1 MASTDRKPVVHLVA
15 KTEISIEGV
24 REYLRATG
32 NEEFEETMGAAFD
45 AGLSGMEV
53 LVSMMAKLCYKS
65 LTLGHN
71 DNVTRIR
78 DIQSNIA
85 SAVASGHGS
94 VLEHSSMSFIVRDCS
109 RIFTHELV
117 RHRAGTA
124 FCLSGSTE
132 VWSGSKCNGQWDG
145 IKKKWTI
152 EQIYNWSNDVKR
164 KSRVKLMTVR
174 CFDGAEFVTA
184 KIKAVFRSGKKELFE
199 ITLAN
204 GKKIKASKDH
214 RFLKNTVNGDV
225 WVSLSELLVGDELA
239 TNGVKIQVPPKEV
252 LERMYL
258 QENQTRDQI
267 ALSFGVSEP
276 LVGRWLRSAGLKKPD
291 GGRFEKGQVPF
302 NKGMK
307 GYFTYSHTDEAK
319 QRQSESKRGEAN
331 PHWKDGLSVKRD
343 NARDLRG
350 PQCEECG
357 SSENLHGHHKDRNHN
372 NDDSDNI
379 ATLCGSCHAKR
390 HYQEDGSPSV
400 LVIRWSEIVSI
411 ASVGTE
417 MTYDLEI
424 DHPSHNFV
432 ANGIV
437 THNSQNSGRYIRLDS
452 IDVVTDPILSPVVD
466 DIQEISEYLE
476 AKYSEMAFKL
486 GLTDPSSKLDFTAK
500 KKLTSALRRIAP
512 NGQTN
517 EIGFTVNLRALRFTI
532 LKRTDRAAEWEIRHV
547 FSQVYEIARGLVP
560 TLFCDEIV
568 EIVDGL
574 PEVKFKYTT

>member
-24 REYLRATG
+24 RQYLRATG

-85 SAVASGHGS
+85 SAIASGHGS

-124 FCLSGSTE
+124 
-132 VWSGSKCNGQWDG
+132 
-145 IKKKWTI
+145 
-152 EQIYNWSNDVKR
+152 Y
-164 KSRVKLMTVR
+164 
-174 CFDGAEFVTA
+174 
-184 KIKAVFRSGKKELFE
+184 
-199 ITLAN
+199 
-204 GKKIKASKDH
+204 
-214 RFLKNTVNGDV
+214 
-225 WVSLSELLVGDELA
+225 
-239 TNGVKIQVPPKEV
+239 
-252 LERMYL
+252 
-258 QENQTRDQI
+258 
-267 ALSFGVSEP
+267 
-276 LVGRWLRSAGLKKPD
+276 
-291 GGRFEKGQVPF
+291 
-302 NKGMK
+302 
-307 GYFTYSHTDEAK
+307 
-319 QRQSESKRGEAN
+319 
-331 PHWKDGLSVKRD
+331 
-343 NARDLRG
+343 
-350 PQCEECG
+350 
-357 SSENLHGHHKDRNHN
+357 
-372 NDDSDNI
+372 
-379 ATLCGSCHAKR
+379 
-390 HYQEDGSPSV
+390 
-400 LVIRWSEIVSI
+400 
-411 ASVGTE
+411 
-417 MTYDLEI
+417 
-424 DHPSHNFV
+424 
-432 ANGIV
+432 
-437 THNSQNSGRYIRLDS
+437 SQNSGRYIRLDS
-452 IDVVTDPILSPVVD
+452 IDVVTDPILSPVVA

-476 AKYSEMAFKL
+476 AKYSQMAFKL

-547 FSQVYEIARGLVP
+547 FSQVYEIARGIVP

-574 PEVKFKYTT
+574 PEVKFKHTT